1 MHKISL
7 SLRKARPI
15 CYNELMFYY
24 VHSKQIVWPLQHQ
37 WLTIPNKTIIA
48 NENNAGL
55 NFK

>member
-24 VHSKQIVWPLQHQ
+24 VHSKQIVRPLQHQ